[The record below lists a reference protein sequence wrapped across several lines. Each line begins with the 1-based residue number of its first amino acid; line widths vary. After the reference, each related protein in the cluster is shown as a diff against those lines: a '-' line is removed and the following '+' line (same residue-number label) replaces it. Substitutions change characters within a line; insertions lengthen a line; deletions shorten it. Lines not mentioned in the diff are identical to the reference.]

1 MSQTIDLTLDGL
13 SCGHCVKRVKESLEQ
28 RPDVEQADVSITEAH
43 VTGTAS
49 AEQLIETIK
58 QAGYDA
64 SVSHPK
70 AKPLAE
76 SSIPSEALT
85 AVSEALPAA
94 TADDDD
100 SQQLLLSGM
109 SCASCVTRVQNA
121 LQSVPGVTQ
130 ARVNLAER
138 TALVMGSASAQDL
151 VQAVEKAGYGAEAI
165 EDDAKRRERQQETAV
180 ATMKRFRWQAIVA
193 LAVGIPVMVWG
204 MIGDNMMVTADNR
217 SLWLVIGLIT
227 LAVMVFAG
235 GHFYR
240 SAWKSLLNGAATMDT
255 LVALGTGV
263 AWLYSMSVN
272 LWPQWFPMEARHLY
286 YEASAMIIGLINLGH
301 MLEAR
306 ARQRSSKALE
316 KLLDLTPPTARLV
329 TDEGEKSV
337 PLAEVQPGM
346 LLRLTTGD
354 RVPVDGEIT
363 QGEAWLDEAML
374 TGEPIPQQKGEGES
388 VHAGTVVQDGSVLFE
403 SATDQPME
411 NHLSRPE
418 IKQAISDGVGKDI
431 RDSQTMGYETYYYAV
446 LLPTGEILRVAQ
458 DAETIWSIYDSS
470 IPAIVLSCVA
480 LMMAAAILAGLLTK
494 ALVQPVLDMTE
505 DLDHIQENVPYKELI
520 PFAESIH
527 SDRILRENNEK
538 MRQEFTANVS
548 HELKTPLTSISGYA
562 ELIETGIAKP
572 EDVQGFAQKI
582 HVEATRM
589 LQLVNDIL
597 QLSKLDSASETG
609 NTPAMEVVDLLD
621 VAKECV
627 ERQKLNARRAYISL
641 SYLGESAPVRG
652 SRDLLDELCQ
662 NLCDNAIRYNRPGGK
677 VQITTA
683 CSRDGHCTLTVA
695 DNGIGIPKEAQSSVF
710 ERFYRVDKSRSK
722 ATGGTGLGL
731 AIVKHIAR
739 IHGAR
744 IKLES
749 QVDEGTTITVTFPT
763 AD

>member
-1 MSQTIDLTLDGL
+1 MKLRSMEEKISYRLFLMGFLGL
-13 SCGHCVKRVKESLEQ
+13 LFTAALCIFVFHKAFTAQAWTGLEQ
-28 RPDVEQADVSITEAH
+28 EADLVS
-43 VTGTAS
+43 
-49 AEQLIETIK
+49 
-58 QAGYDA
+58 AGYEMTDQQ
-64 SVSHPK
+64 P
-70 AKPLAE
+70 PE
-76 SSIPSEALT
+76 LT
-85 AVSEALPAA
+85 HF
-94 TADDDD
+94 
-100 SQQLLLSGM
+100 
-109 SCASCVTRVQNA
+109 VT
-121 LQSVPGVTQ
+121 
-130 ARVNLAER
+130 E
-138 TALVMGSASAQDL
+138 DL
-151 VQAVEKAGYGAEAI
+151 
-165 EDDAKRRERQQETAV
+165 R
-180 ATMKRFRWQAIVA
+180 
-193 LAVGIPVMVWG
+193 
-204 MIGDNMMVTADNR
+204 
-217 SLWLVIGLIT
+217 IT
-227 LAVMVFAG
+227 LI
-235 GHFYR
+235 
-240 SAWKSLLNGAATMDT
+240 S
-255 LVALGTGV
+255 
-263 AWLYSMSVN
+263 
-272 LWPQWFPMEARHLY
+272 
-286 YEASAMIIGLINLGH
+286 
-301 MLEAR
+301 
-306 ARQRSSKALE
+306 
-316 KLLDLTPPTARLV
+316 
-329 TDEGEKSV
+329 
-337 PLAEVQPGM
+337 
-346 LLRLTTGD
+346 
-354 RVPVDGEIT
+354 
-363 QGEAWLDEAML
+363 
-374 TGEPIPQQKGEGES
+374 
-388 VHAGTVVQDGSVLFE
+388 QDGSVLFE

-731 AIVKHIAR
+731 AIVKHIALL
-739 IHGAR
+739 HHAR
-744 IKLES
+744 IDLQS
-749 QVDEGTTITVTFPT
+749 QVGSGTTIKVTFPK
-763 AD
+763 A